1 MVFPIFP
8 WFSLV
13 FPMVFFHV
21 DTVGVLKMIDT
32 LSSDIE
38 KEMAVATSEEK
49 NAQADYEE
57 TIKARRPHRVLRWR
71 RNSHNNNVLRCVV
84 VVGFFLVNGEVVISN
99 IQLVIL

>member
-1 MVFPIFP
+1 
-8 WFSLV
+8 
-13 FPMVFFHV
+13 MVFFHV

-57 TIKARRPHRVLRWR
+57 TIRRGGLTE
-71 RNSHNNNVLRCVV
+71 SSGDDETATTTTCCVA
-84 VVGFFLVNGEVVISN
+84 L
-99 IQLVIL
+99 LL